1 MNKIIIFT
9 DLDGTLLNEESF
21 SFKQIITFI
30 KNLLKLDN
38 LFIFFI
44 SSKTKENTIL
54 STIKSIFNSEKL
66 ITYASIFLIILV
78 CLYVIFRKRIKKYF
92 KVRRLKKDTEKFN
105 ESFSS
110 VLKNYEL
117 SNNINDLE
125 SLLLLW
131 KRFMDKLTN
140 KPYLSSTTNEI
151 SPFLKKKNLI
161 MTLQEIDKNLYSNN
175 KEIIKSNKLK
185 DLKIEANNTS
195 NKEVK
200 RIENGK

>member
-1 MNKIIIFT
+1 MKFKNGIIKIIAHDTTMKIP
-9 DLDGTLLNEESF
+9 
-21 SFKQIITFI
+21 IY
-30 KNLLKLDN
+30 
-38 LFIFFI
+38 
-44 SSKTKENTIL
+44 NTIN
-54 STIKSIFNSEKL
+54 SIFNSEKI
-66 ITYASIFLIILV
+66 ITYVSVFLIILV
-78 CLYVIFRKRIKKYF
+78 CLYVFFRKRIKKYF
-92 KVRRLKKDTEKFN
+92 TVRRLKKDTEKFN
-105 ESFSS
+105 ENFSS

-125 SLLLLW
+125 SLLLIW

-161 MTLQEIDKNLYSNN
+161 ITLQEIDKNLYSNN

-200 RIENGK
+200 KIENGK

>member
-1 MNKIIIFT
+1 
-9 DLDGTLLNEESF
+9 
-21 SFKQIITFI
+21 
-30 KNLLKLDN
+30 
-38 LFIFFI
+38 
-44 SSKTKENTIL
+44 
-54 STIKSIFNSEKL
+54 
-66 ITYASIFLIILV
+66 
-78 CLYVIFRKRIKKYF
+78 
-92 KVRRLKKDTEKFN
+92 
-105 ESFSS
+105 
-110 VLKNYEL
+110 
-117 SNNINDLE
+117 
-125 SLLLLW
+125 
-131 KRFMDKLTN
+131 MDKLTN